1 MVPQIWRVTR
11 GNQGSGGSLQ
21 FRQGSSAW
29 ILRVV
34 LVVQVLVIRSQCRV
48 SRAADKWENIGGWS
62 QHFVSARQSHAYEGK
77 LILTQTDE
85 LRCNQTCRQKLLIF
99 ENTDYHFDTS
109 RRRHKCLS
117 TKPCFKTHSHTSLTM
132 LTCLTEEPMNYVVRI
147 TC

>member
-11 GNQGSGGSLQ
+11 GQEAHCSTDRVPPPGCWGVGGP
-21 FRQGSSAW
+21 RC
-29 ILRVV
+29 
-34 LVVQVLVIRSQCRV
+34 LVIRQQCRV

-99 ENTDYHFDTS
+99 ENTDYHFDDTS